1 MVGVGEETIADRLA
15 EFSLT
20 VPADALPADVVRQ
33 ATLSTLDF
41 VGVVLAGAQ
50 TPAGQ
55 TVAGYARAQGGH
67 PQATLAGTADR
78 VPFPLAALANGT
90 ASHAIELDDHEAH
103 FRSKVHPGCVVMP
116 TAFALSEA
124 RAVSGREFL
133 AAVVIGYDVI
143 GRLSAATSYPD
154 FLVRTYGYHTT
165 PLFGQFAAAAT
176 AARLLGLT
184 PGELSNAFGIAG
196 SFASGIME
204 TVNAGAMV
212 KPLHAGWA
220 AHGGIVAAQLAARG
234 YTGPRSVFEGRRG
247 FFHAYVGDADT
258 RLDVIDR
265 DFGAAY
271 DISLIMYKAYAC
283 GGGIHPTLTAVE
295 DIRTAHDVDP
305 NQIEKVVVRTSQVVL
320 DGFASP
326 REVKIRPS
334 SGATAQHSLQYAVA
348 ALLIDG
354 AALVDQFTDEAV
366 RRPDVLELAGRVLVQ
381 ADPGIASDDP
391 EDEPAGVTITLADG
405 RDISAS
411 VRGGRGS
418 LTVPMSD
425 AELVAKFRRLA
436 TPVVGAETVAALE
449 RRILNLAADPD
460 VSDLM
465 ASLAANEFSRP

>member
-1 MVGVGEETIADRLA
+1 MAGGANETIADRLA
-15 EFSLT
+15 EFSVT
-20 VPADALPADVVRQ
+20 VSADALPADVVKQ

-50 TPAGQ
+50 TPVGQ
-55 TVAGYARAQGGH
+55 IAAEYARAQGGL

-90 ASHAIELDDHEAH
+90 ASHSIELDDHEAH
-103 FRSKVHPGCVVMP
+103 HRSKVHPGCIVMP
-116 TAFALSEA
+116 AALALSES
-124 RAVSGREFL
+124 RPVSGREFL
-133 AAVVIGYDVI
+133 AAVVVGYDVI
-143 GRLSAATSYPD
+143 GRLSAATTYPD
-154 FLVRTYGYHTT
+154 FLVRTYGWHTT

-184 PGELSNAFGIAG
+184 PEQLSNAFGVAG

-204 TVNAGAMV
+204 TVDAGAMV

-220 AHGGIVAAQLAARG
+220 AHGGIVAAQLAERG
-234 YTGPRSVFEGRRG
+234 YAGPRSVFEGKRG

-265 DFGAAY
+265 DFGGAY

-283 GGGIHPTLTAVE
+283 GGGIHPTLTAVDE
-295 DIRTAHDVDP
+295 IRAAQEIDPKHVD
-305 NQIEKVVVRTSQVVL
+305 KVLVRTSQVVL

-326 REVKIRPS
+326 REVKIRPT

-348 ALLIDG
+348 ALLSDG
-354 AALVDQFTDEAV
+354 AALVDQFSDDAV
-366 RRPDVLELAGRVLVQ
+366 RREDVLDLAGRVLVQ

-391 EDEPAGVTITLADG
+391 EDEPASVTITLVDG
-405 RDISAS
+405 RELRAD

-449 RRILNLAADPD
+449 LRILNLATDPD

-465 ASLAANEFSRP
+465 AGLARPDVSRR